1 MFVDYK
7 PAFLTGGAAAKFT
20 RFRSRGV
27 GHRTNQMN
35 LLVILSMLMLIIPIA
50 AASESVTRP
59 NFILIMADDLDFDY
73 KQDRLT
79 VMPHLLSVR
88 DSGAQFLN
96 HVAAHPVCGPSRSSY
111 LAGRYPHNT
120 GYKFNGQPF

>member
-1 MFVDYK
+1 MVPILMMF
-7 PAFLTGGAAAKFT
+7 L
-20 RFRSRGV
+20 
-27 GHRTNQMN
+27 
-35 LLVILSMLMLIIPIA
+35 PIA
-50 AASESVTRP
+50 ESVRP
-59 NFILIMADDLDFDY
+59 NFILVMADDLDFDY

-120 GYKFNGQPF
+120 GYKFNGQLADRCLGCIAE